1 MEFRYAR
8 ENNRQM
14 SDAAVSAL
22 ADLES
27 LGYDVQAL
35 IRRNME
41 DDQIVE
47 LREKAYRFRG
57 IAIPGTSSKA
67 ADDLAS
73 FFSLGID
80 LSLMTAPEQA
90 RILARHI
97 FYLAEKQLSD
107 T

>member
-1 MEFRYAR
+1 MESGHVR
-8 ENNRQM
+8 ETNRQM
-14 SDAAVSAL
+14 SETAVSAL

-57 IAIPGTSSKA
+57 IAIPNSRNKR
-67 ADDLAS
+67 ADDFAS

-97 FYLAEKQLSD
+97 FYLAEKHLSD

>member
-1 MEFRYAR
+1 MESEHVR
-8 ENNRQM
+8 ESDRQM
-14 SDAAVSAL
+14 SDTAVRAL

-35 IRRNME
+35 IRRNMA

-57 IAIPGTSSKA
+57 IAIPNSPSKR
-67 ADDLAS
+67 ADDFAS

-97 FYLAEKQLSD
+97 FYLAEKHLSD